1 MAMAA
6 LGFASATLG
15 LQGIVGKRLNTPF
28 GTAVVLTTIWVEL
41 INEPKLF
48 ILKRNKARVRF
59 DPPIARLSGALNLC

>member
-48 ILKRNKARVRF
+48 VIKRNKARVR
-59 DPPIARLSGALNLC
+59 RS